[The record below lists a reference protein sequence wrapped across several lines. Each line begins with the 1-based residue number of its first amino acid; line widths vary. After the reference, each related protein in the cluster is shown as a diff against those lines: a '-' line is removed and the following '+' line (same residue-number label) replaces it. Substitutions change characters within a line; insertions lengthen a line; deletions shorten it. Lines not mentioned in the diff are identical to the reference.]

1 MITYSTDTG
10 KQSIKDYEFTRK
22 IAIKEFGTSTDK
34 NQWHPTEE
42 DSVFVMNNLPECMNI
57 IRDDDNFIGFT
68 LIIPSTRE
76 LMDNFIN
83 KEINENDLWLA
94 AKNRKVTLDNFSAI
108 YLCSAIIDKN
118 YRRRGLSSNGFVKSI
133 RKLIGKKNVKPILFY
148 WAYSNEGKLVAD
160 KVAKILNLKL
170 EKRIE

>member
-1 MITYSTDTG
+1 MRSRTSKMITYSTDTG

-83 KEINENDLWLA
+83 KEMGMELYN
-94 AKNRKVTLDNFSAI
+94 
-108 YLCSAIIDKN
+108 
-118 YRRRGLSSNGFVKSI
+118 
-133 RKLIGKKNVKPILFY
+133 
-148 WAYSNEGKLVAD
+148 
-160 KVAKILNLKL
+160 
-170 EKRIE
+170 